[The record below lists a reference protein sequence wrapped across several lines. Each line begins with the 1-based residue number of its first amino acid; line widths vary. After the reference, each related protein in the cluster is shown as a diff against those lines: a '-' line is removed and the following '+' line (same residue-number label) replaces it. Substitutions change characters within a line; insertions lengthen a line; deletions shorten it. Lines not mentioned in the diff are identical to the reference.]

1 MITEQISPQLL
12 ALAKQSDAQLKE
24 TYDRIDAVA
33 LHNSDR
39 ILSAFIENRVS
50 YSDFAEMN
58 GYGNYDEGRDKEC
71 SQPYWGVRML
81 LSDLIS

>member
-33 LHNSDR
+33 LDR
-39 ILSAFIENRVS
+39 KSV
-50 YSDFAEMN
+50 
-58 GYGNYDEGRDKEC
+58 
-71 SQPYWGVRML
+71 V
-81 LSDLIS
+81 